1 MTEVA
6 FRVAENRPWFKIIGK
21 HCMTMFH
28 RMLDEWDERRAIA
41 QLQSFDDR
49 MLRDIGLTRGTIRAA
64 VKGQIDR
71 L

>member
-1 MTEVA
+1 MTEVS
-6 FRVAENRPWFKIIGK
+6 FRVAESRPWFRVIGK
-21 HCMTMFH
+21 HCAILFR
-28 RMLDEWDERRAIA
+28 RMLDEWDQRRAID

-64 VKGQIDR
+64 VRGQTDR